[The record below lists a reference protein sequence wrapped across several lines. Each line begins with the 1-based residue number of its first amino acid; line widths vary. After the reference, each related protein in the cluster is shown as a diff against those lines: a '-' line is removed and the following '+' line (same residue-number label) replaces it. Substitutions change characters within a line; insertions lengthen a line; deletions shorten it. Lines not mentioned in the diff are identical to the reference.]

1 MDLSI
6 VIVSWNV
13 KELLKE
19 NLKAIYDNT
28 QNVDFEVFVVDNDS
42 HDNTAEMIKKD
53 FQQVRLIEN
62 NFNAGF
68 AKANNQAIKKS
79 QGKLVLLLN
88 PDMQVLP
95 GTLEKMVEWMKQDK
109 KAGVVGC
116 RLIDENKKTVPHV
129 RRFPTFFDQ
138 LMIIL
143 KVPHLFPFV
152 LNKYLMKD
160 VDYDKETEVDSIRGA
175 FFMIKREVIEK
186 VGEMDEQYFLWF
198 EEVDYCKQVKKAGF
212 KIMYNPEVR
221 CINHTGKSFSQVKRT
236 TTQKYFRDSMLK
248 YFKKWHPAW
257 QYYILKITWPI
268 GILISKIKK

>member
-160 VDYDKETEVDSIRGA
+160 FDYDKETEVDSIRGA

-186 VGEMDEQYFLWF
+186 VGEMDEQYFLWC

>member
-160 VDYDKETEVDSIRGA
+160 FDYDKETEVDSIRGA